1 MSHIISKASGAWA
14 VSYTHLDVYNRQ
26 VVQISAKGLQLVA
39 FLVVM
44 AELEETE
51 VPGLHVCKR
60 HLPVQVV
67 SEGVGGQD
75 VYKRQIKGPP

>member
-1 MSHIISKASGAWA
+1 MHPVLPAFAYVPA
-14 VSYTHLDVYNRQ
+14 Q

-67 SEGVGGQD
+67 SEGVGLSL
-75 VYKRQIKGPP
+75 IHI